1 MELKP
6 CPFCGSRGFLIV
18 LHFASL
24 SDTYGV
30 ECTGCHCK
38 TYQFFKDEHEAE
50 MAWNRRADDGTQT
63 D

>member
-6 CPFCGSRGFLIV
+6 CPFCGNRGVLIGH
-18 LHFASL
+18 HFAGL

-38 TYQFFKDEHEAE
+38 TYQFFKNEHDAE
-50 MAWNRRADDGTQT
+50 NAWNRRD
-63 D
+63 